1 MNITT
6 QLKQTVCLIL
16 IMLLSVTVHSQELQV
31 YKKGVLQ
38 GEFKVKIKPQ
48 LVVSPVG
55 LKSTQINGYANTGI
69 QGIDDLNY
77 QYEAVSFERLIPYSP
92 KHDIKHQKHGLH
104 LWYKVKVN
112 TQAEL
117 DQVLKAYSNTIEIER
132 VEPFYEKSLV
142 PHTLTK
148 ADITSAAGLKS
159 TSSSPFD
166 DPQFDE
172 QWHYHNTADNP
183 GTPGADINLLK
194 AWERQ
199 TGHPDVIVAVIDQG
213 VDYKHEDLAANM
225 WVNEAELNGTPGED
239 SDGNGYIDDV
249 YGYDFVNMD
258 GDVKALPH
266 GTHVAG
272 TVAAVNNN
280 GIGVAGVAGGS
291 GNGDGIRIM
300 SCMIMSESAT
310 GSAEAAFVYAADNG
324 AVIAQNSWGW
334 NIPGVVEQSILDAI
348 DYFIEEAGQYE
359 NSPMKGGVV
368 IFAAGNNGDEGEYWP
383 GCYEPVIAV
392 ASTGP
397 DNEITSYSNYG
408 DWLDVSA
415 PGGNINNGQD
425 HGVLSTMPDNSYG
438 FYDGTSMAC
447 PHVSGIAA
455 LIASEYKGPEFD
467 AGQLTARLL
476 SGVNVIDTMEV
487 NSSWVGKVGL
497 GAVDAYLALLEDNG
511 IAPDAI
517 TDLSYL
523 GVSGEFV
530 LLNWTVPADEDDDAP
545 RYFHVYYA
553 DYLFDNSMI
562 DTISYVRVNSILD
575 AGTTFAYE
583 LTKLMPNT
591 NYHVGVTGV
600 DRWGNES
607 LLSNMVSFSTN
618 AGPEITLDKTSINF
632 NVDVNNDTLSHQ
644 QFTISNTGEGLLKW
658 NIASNHVENID
669 IYDNQNERV
678 LYKVNYTGG
687 QTGIDSQN
695 LKDKA
700 SIEPFAQKPSLRY
713 MYYYHPDYLNET
725 LVKLG
730 ESNEELPS
738 SSATYFKVVN
748 SEGFNLTSVLV
759 GVSFDKITD
768 DPLYV
773 EVYKGGDINT
783 AKLVHSQIFE
793 IGYDNY
799 YIDQIVFDKQMQFKE
814 GEEFF
819 IVFHMPPGHRYP
831 LLAAQAYNLAGTDHS
846 YFSND
851 QGVTWVKLKDIY
863 YDYTKVWVVV
873 AVNDLE
879 PLGNYVELSNTS
891 GYLNPNESETI
902 DLTVNAAKLIN
913 GDYETNLQVFGQG
926 YTNLWKDVNLNF
938 DVTGQ
943 TSKIESDDVVNFG
956 NVFIGTGKEETITIS
971 NVGLGAFDNGYN
983 ALNIEISH
991 PDFKLVGTGPKVIP
1005 AERSEELRFYF
1016 KPTTEGAINA
1026 TVKVSDKAGKVHT
1039 FSLYG
1044 AGTWPAKAVVS
1055 PPVSNY
1061 ADMNLGDSF
1070 EGSFFLRN
1078 DGDYPLRYYV
1088 PKFADGSN
1096 MPDFDTK
1103 SIHNFG
1109 YVSGE
1114 NTPAPG
1120 EEAFEWDDIQF
1131 TGTDITDIFRLD
1143 GSVMLTDAQIGFRFP
1158 YFGNNYDTCYISN
1171 WGAVS
1176 LANNGWFNA
1185 KPAGYKN
1192 PAQPSKLIS
1201 AWGMPFSLNLGG
1213 KIYYQALPGK
1223 FVIQYQDVVH
1233 ESYIYDN
1240 TISSGIGW
1248 LEEPITFQIVLHQ
1261 NGDIDFNYKDL
1272 GEVLGTRD
1280 LGFNR
1285 ASTLIM
1291 IEDQALDDRIVL
1303 NGYGTIVGRD
1313 PFILGTYPTTGH
1325 QIYFKNPGYGVLN
1338 ELSNSS
1344 GTIAVNDSV
1353 EIHFKGS
1360 TENLFVDDFE
1370 ERINIV
1376 STDPVNNPVA
1386 HTIKMNITSG
1396 GTVGYVFVPEELD
1409 FGSVFQGAIT
1419 DLTLRITNNGSAVG
1433 TLTNVVSENGMFTV
1447 DGYLPA
1453 ELKPETVSDYTV
1465 TVNATDLGVVS
1476 DVIVVI
1482 DDKGQT
1488 FRIPVTCNVVEA
1500 PFISS
1505 GRTEIDESLQYGTSK
1520 TLSIDIVNDG
1530 NNPMEVTPSANEWLF
1545 AWPDDGTE
1553 VSGGADYVYTIEHN
1567 TESPYY
1573 NWSNAIKEGT
1583 KLDVTEE
1590 IFNPEKFWMTIPLP
1604 YEISFYGEKYDT
1616 IYVGHTGVITFL
1628 HDQPSREWGPDHF
1641 IPNEALINGYLA
1653 PLFGFNGVSN
1663 PNFYPETGIYTME
1676 YNDKFVIR
1684 FQDLGSNGGGSPVSV
1699 EVWLFKNGIIKY
1711 LYEVNEPETAMIL
1724 SSLIGIENQDGTKGI
1739 QVSARTMG
1747 IIQNGTVVTFLPQK
1761 SFTIPANTTQAF
1773 NVFLNAESLY
1783 DGVYTDKLIFANN
1796 TPSDPEFSIPVSL
1809 QVIGEDNVFVEDT
1822 LDMGELMMVEHDS
1835 AGYTSPYKRYDF
1847 DFTVKNKGS
1856 RTILINSLRFLEG
1869 FNKGE
1874 ILGDDNKFGNGDEE
1888 DGWTDITSKRF
1899 RFNLKPLEEETFRL
1913 RVYPLSEA
1921 TVADT
1926 ILVNCDIEGGVIK
1939 VPLSGIFTMPPLIN
1953 VQTERIDL
1961 YTDTINY
1968 VDTRTIVFDNLAGS
1982 ANLDYEIGISFKR
1995 GSSPQ
2000 PAVASVTPMALPS
2013 EYAGKLKI
2021 SKAEDSAPAAVLK
2034 ATANDF
2040 NRVLQYENL
2049 VTNESLVG
2057 FGESTLNFTAA
2068 TGFYAPE
2075 DGFNLSHVQT
2085 WYAWGDVLESEI
2097 KVQILGGAEKLADCQ
2112 LLYEQKYQHIA
2123 ESGSSAGAF
2132 ITIPLDDNVFFFPNE
2147 KFFVVFVFD
2156 FSITYPLGTFTT
2168 SEPVSNRYYFGD
2180 GETMF
2185 ETVEAGYTTLGWMV
2199 RAAESEAG
2207 GLTWC
2212 TIESEKLGKLMPGEE
2227 SQIDLSFNSTY
2238 AEQGVNQA
2246 FIIVKSNDPY
2256 TPTVEV
2262 PVTLSRNKGPQYAGG
2277 NERRYSI
2284 NEADT
2289 LSYVL
2294 KIHDEE
2300 GDSFTI
2306 NVPEEKDY
2314 FTYTVS
2320 EDKVYIEF
2328 TPDYD
2333 GEGQHTFSVEATDSH
2348 SNQTTF
2354 RLIVDVA
2361 NVNRA
2366 PYESVEIGEQV
2377 FPLETED
2384 GYLIHLSHHIIDPDG
2399 DELSF
2404 EVEVDDEEVVEFFH
2418 TGATAIFMPVKLGY
2432 TTIKL
2437 KATDPEGATFEM
2449 VVPAFVEHRV
2459 GIDDVEQNAIRLY
2472 PNPADK
2478 EVRLSFDLSGETPT
2492 RCDILNT
2499 TGELVKS
2506 FSIKGTN
2513 STEVLNVSD
2522 LNPGLYMLKVHTTS
2536 ATYVK
2541 KLIKN

>member
-117 DQVLKAYSNTIEIER
+117 DQVLKAYSNTIEIEK

-142 PHTLTK
+142 PHKLTRTNITAAVSSK
-148 ADITSAAGLKS
+148 AS
-159 TSSSPFD
+159 TSSPFD

-213 VDYKHEDLAANM
+213 VDYTHEDLAANM
-225 WVNEAELNGTPGED
+225 WVNQAELNGTPGED

-300 SCMIMSESAT
+300 SCMIMSESSA

-334 NIPGVVEQSILDAI
+334 NVPGVVEQSILDAI

-383 GCYEPVIAV
+383 GCYEKVIAV
-392 ASTGP
+392 ASTDP
-397 DNEITSYSNYG
+397 NNRVASYSNYG

-415 PGGNINNGQD
+415 PGGNVNNGQD
-425 HGVLSTMPDNSYG
+425 HGVLSTMPGNSYG

-467 AGQLTARLL
+467 AGQLIARLL

-487 NSSWVGKVGL
+487 NSPWIGKVGL

-517 TDLSYL
+517 TDLSNR

-530 LLNWTVPADEDDDAP
+530 LLNWTVPADEDDDEP

-553 DYLFDNSMI
+553 DYPFDNSMI
-562 DTISYVRVNSILD
+562 DTINYVRINSILD

-583 LTKLMPNT
+583 LTKLIPNT

-600 DRWGNES
+600 DRWGNEAA
-607 LLSNMVSFSTN
+607 LSNVISFTTN
-618 AGPEITLDKTSINF
+618 AGPEITLDKSNINF
-632 NVDVNNDTLSHQ
+632 SIDVNTDTLSHQ
-644 QFTISNTGEGLLKW
+644 QFTITNTGEGLLKW
-658 NIASNHVENID
+658 NISTNHVENID
-669 IYDNQNERV
+669 IYSQENQRV

-687 QTGIDSQN
+687 QTGVESHQVQN
-695 LKDKA
+695 SA
-700 SIEPFAQKPSLRY
+700 SIEPFAQKPTMDY
-713 MYYYHPDYLNET
+713 MYYYHPDYLTET

-730 ESNEELPS
+730 ESNTELTN
-738 SSATYFKVVN
+738 SSATYFKVSN
-748 SEGFNLTSVLV
+748 PEGFNLTSVLV
-759 GVSFDKITD
+759 GVSFETIAQE
-768 DPLYV
+768 PLYV

-783 AKLVHSQIFE
+783 AKLIHSQTFDIGFE
-793 IGYDNY
+793 DF
-799 YIDQIVFDKQMQFKE
+799 YIDRIELDKQIYFKE
-814 GEEFF
+814 GDEFF
-819 IVFHMPPGHRYP
+819 VVFHIPPGHRYP
-831 LLAAQAYNLAGTDHS
+831 FLAAQAYSLAVTEYS
-846 YFSND
+846 YFSSD
-851 QGVTWVKLKDIY
+851 QGVTWDKLKDIY

-873 AVNDLE
+873 AVNELEVLE
-879 PLGNYVELSNTS
+879 PYVELSCTS
-891 GYLNPNESETI
+891 GYLNANESEAI
-902 DLTVNAAKLIN
+902 DLTVNAGHLIN
-913 GDYETNLQVFGQG
+913 GDYETNLQIFGQG
-926 YTNLWKDVNLNF
+926 YANLWKDLTLTF

-956 NVFIGTGKEETITIS
+956 NVFIGTGKEQTITLY

-983 ALNIEISH
+983 SLNVEISH
-991 PDFKLVGTGPKVIP
+991 PDFKLLADAPKVIP
-1005 AERSEELRFYF
+1005 GERSEELTFYF
-1016 KPTTEGAINA
+1016 TPSSEGAINA
-1026 TVKVSDKAGKVHT
+1026 TVKVSDKLGKVHT

-1055 PPVSNY
+1055 PPETNLT
-1061 ADMNLGDSF
+1061 DMVLGDAF

-1078 DGDYPLRYYV
+1078 DGDYPLKYYV

-1096 MPDFDTK
+1096 MPDFDAK

-1109 YVSGE
+1109 YVAGE
-1114 NTPAPG
+1114 KVPVPG

-1131 TGTDITDIFRLD
+1131 TGTDITDLFRLD

-1176 LANNGWFNA
+1176 LTNGGWFNA
-1185 KPAGYKN
+1185 KPAGYNN

-1213 KIYYQALPGK
+1213 KIYYQSLPGK

-1233 ESYIYDN
+1233 ESYKYDSS
-1240 TISSGIGW
+1240 ISNGIGW

-1261 NGDIDFNYKDL
+1261 NGDIDFNYKNL
-1272 GEVLGTRD
+1272 GEILGTRD

-1291 IEDQALDDRIVL
+1291 IEDQAMDDRVVL
-1303 NGYGTIVGRD
+1303 NGYGTVYGVD

-1325 QIYFKNPGYGVLN
+1325 QIYFKNPGFGVLD
-1338 ELSNSS
+1338 EVSNPF
-1344 GTIAVNDSV
+1344 GTVAVNDSV
-1353 EIHFKGS
+1353 EISFKGS
-1360 TENLFVDDFE
+1360 TEKLFVDDFE

-1376 STDPVNNPVA
+1376 STDPINNPVA
-1386 HTIKMNITSG
+1386 HTIKMNIISG
-1396 GTVGYVFVPEELD
+1396 GEVNYTFLPDELD
-1409 FGSVFQGAIT
+1409 FGNVFQGAVT
-1419 DLTLRITNNGSAVG
+1419 DLTLRITNKGRAVG
-1433 TLTNVVSENGMFTV
+1433 TLTDVVSENERFTV
-1447 DGYLPA
+1447 EGYLPA
-1453 ELKPETVSDYTV
+1453 ELKPETVSDYIITV
-1465 TVNATDLGVVS
+1465 SADNIGVIS
-1476 DVIVVI
+1476 DVIVVT
-1482 DDKGQT
+1482 DDQGQT
-1488 FRIPVTCNVVEA
+1488 FRIPVTCNVVDA
-1500 PFISS
+1500 PVISS
-1505 GRTEIDESLQYGTSK
+1505 GITEINETLPYGSSK
-1520 TLSIDIVNDG
+1520 TLNVNIVNEG
-1530 NNPMEVTPSANEWLF
+1530 NNPMEVTPSANEWLY
-1545 AWPDDGTE
+1545 AWPDDGSE
-1553 VSGGADYVYTIEHN
+1553 VSTGTDYTYTIEHN
-1567 TESPYY
+1567 TDSPFN

-1590 IFNPEKFWMTIPLP
+1590 IFNPDKFWMTIPLP
-1604 YEISFYGEKYDT
+1604 YEVPFYGEKYDT

-1628 HDQPSREWGPDHF
+1628 PDQPSREWGPDHF
-1641 IPNEALINGYLA
+1641 IPNEALINGFLA
-1653 PLFGFNGVSN
+1653 PLFGFNGLSS
-1663 PNFYPETGIYTME
+1663 PEFFPETGIYTME

-1684 FQDLGSNGGGSPVSV
+1684 FQDINSNGGGSPVSV
-1699 EVWLFKNGIIKY
+1699 EVWLFKNGVIKY
-1711 LYEVNEPETAMIL
+1711 MYEVNQWETARVIA
-1724 SSLIGIENQDGTKGI
+1724 SLIGIENQDGTKGI

-1747 IIQNGTVVTFLPQK
+1747 IIQNGTVVTFLPTK
-1761 SFTIPANTTQAF
+1761 SFSVPANSTQAF

-1783 DGVYTDKLIFANN
+1783 DGVYTDKLVFANN
-1796 TPSDPEFSIPVSL
+1796 TPSNPDFSIPVSL
-1809 QVIGEDNVFVEDT
+1809 QVVGNNNIFVEDT
-1822 LDMGELMMVEHDS
+1822 LQMGQLMMVEHDN
-1835 AGYTSPYKRYDF
+1835 ADYISPYKRFDF
-1847 DFTVKNKGS
+1847 DFTVKNTGS
-1856 RTILINSLRFLEG
+1856 RIVKISNVKLQKG
-1869 FNKGE
+1869 FNYGVTM
-1874 ILGDDNKFGNGDEE
+1874 GDDKKFGTGTAE
-1888 DGWTDITSKRF
+1888 DGWVDISRRF
-1899 RFNLKPLEEETFRL
+1899 INYNLKPFTEETFRL
-1913 RVYPLSEA
+1913 RVYPLAEA
-1921 TVADT
+1921 DVTDT
-1926 ILVNCDIEGGVIK
+1926 ILINCDIEEGVIK
-1939 VPLSGIFTMPPLIN
+1939 VPVSGLFTLPPIIN
-1953 VQTERIDL
+1953 VQTEGIEL

-1968 VDTRTIVFDNLAGS
+1968 IDSRSIVFDNYSGS
-1982 ANLDYEIGISFKR
+1982 SDLDYEIGISFKR
-1995 GSSPQ
+1995 GDSPQ
-2000 PAVASVTPMALPS
+2000 ASTAIGKQMFLPT
-2013 EYAGKLKI
+2013 EYAGKLKV
-2021 SKAEDSAPAAVLK
+2021 SKVDDKGPVAELK
-2034 ATANDF
+2034 AMANDY
-2040 NRVLQYENL
+2040 NRVLQHENAN
-2049 VTNESLVG
+2049 VNESLVG
-2057 FGESTLNFTAA
+2057 FGQSTLNFTAA

-2075 DGFNLSHVQT
+2075 DGFNLSHVQA
-2085 WYAWGDVLESEI
+2085 WYAWGDILNSEI
-2097 KVQILGGAEKLADCQ
+2097 KIQIVGGAETLGECQ
-2112 LLYEQKYQHIA
+2112 LLHEQTYQYVA
-2123 ESGSSAGAF
+2123 ESASSGGAL
-2132 ITIPLDDNVFFFPNE
+2132 ITIPLDEKVFFFPNE

-2156 FSITYPLGTFTT
+2156 FNITYPLGTITT
-2168 SEPVSNRYYFGD
+2168 KESVSNRYYFGD

-2185 ETVEAGYTTLGWMV
+2185 ETVEAGYSTLGWLV
-2199 RAAESEAG
+2199 RAAEAEAG

-2212 TIESEKLGKLMPGEE
+2212 TIESEKIGSLKPGEE

-2238 AEQGVNQA
+2238 AEQGINQA
-2246 FIIVKSNDPY
+2246 FVLIKSNDPY
-2256 TPTVEV
+2256 RKTVEV
-2262 PVTLSRNKGPQYAGG
+2262 PVTLTRNKGPQFTGG
-2277 NERRYSI
+2277 NERYYSI

-2294 KIHDEE
+2294 KVYDEE

-2306 NVPEEKDY
+2306 NVPEEQHY
-2314 FTYTVS
+2314 FSYNI
-2320 EDKVYIEF
+2320 EENKVNILF

-2333 GEGQHTFSVEATDSH
+2333 GEGQHTFTVEATDSH

-2354 RLIVDVA
+2354 RLVVDVA

-2366 PYESVEIGEQV
+2366 PYEAVEIGEQV
-2377 FPLETED
+2377 FPLETEE

-2399 DELSF
+2399 DELSY
-2404 EVEVDDEEVVEFFH
+2404 EVEVDNEEVVELFH
-2418 TGATAIFMPVKLGY
+2418 NGTTAIFMPIKLGY
-2432 TTIKL
+2432 TTIRL
-2437 KATDPEGATFEM
+2437 KATDPEGAEFEM
-2449 VVPAFVEHRV
+2449 IVPAFVEHRV

-2478 EVRLSFDLSGETPT
+2478 EVRLTLDLTLDVAT
-2492 RCDILNT
+2492 QCDVLNT

-2506 FSIKGTN
+2506 FALKGTN
-2513 STEVLNVSD
+2513 GTNMLNISD
-2522 LNPGLYMLKVHTTS
+2522 LNPGLYMLKVYTNSTS
-2536 ATYVK
+2536 YMK
-2541 KLIKN
+2541 KLIKK